1 MAVVACLLAIPAAAS
16 PPPGGSVLPQ
26 RHIMVVHN
34 IDLVAAFGYPSGET
48 LRLEVRRG
56 GIPIARVVA
65 PVYAAEVG
73 FGLEVNHGPEGPVR
87 PGDCF
92 EPVTPDV
99 RPGDLVEAA
108 TASDP
113 TSKSRALI
121 DDILIDDVAEDGDG
135 LDSEDVLV
143 TGTARFANGAEIP
156 GEALD
161 SGAWRIGTAR
171 GAGPLVATDGNGH
184 FTARYEA
191 PNYKGAGVT
200 SKDAVINQAT
210 HEMGY
215 GRVEPPLPREIQL
228 VDGVGEANGPFGVP
242 GEPGSCPGRAS
253 DQNDITVAD
262 DPVVNLDSGALNLS
276 GPADNTTSGVMVTLE
291 DADGTSVTAPF
302 VHLEQGAAGKAW
314 DAQFTRQQ
322 LATLDDGTLT
332 ATATF
337 AGSGAQATRPVPKD
351 TLAPAPPTATPD
363 SGSYVGEQFV
373 TLNAEPGATI
383 RFTIGAAEPITGETF
398 GEAIRVSSDATI
410 RAIAIDAAGNESGD
424 VEFEY
429 DIQPPAQG
437 AGGGGAAGG
446 AAGGETGRGGAPT
459 DQGAG
464 TVDAS
469 TLRVT
474 GLRTRSRI
482 RLAGAR
488 RRGVLVSFVAPPGAS
503 VAQVELFRLGGA
515 AQRARPVGAV
525 TVVLN
530 RAGRHSVRL
539 ASRRMRRGL
548 RPRQYRIVVRVGTS
562 RNELGRGAATRVRIV
577 R

>member
-16 PPPGGSVLPQ
+16 PPPGGSVLPH

-48 LRLEVRRG
+48 LTLQVKRG

-65 PVYAAEVG
+65 PVYPAEVR
-73 FGLEVNHGPEGPVR
+73 FGLVVNRGPVGPVR

-92 EPVTPDV
+92 ELVTPDV
-99 RPGDLVEAA
+99 RPGDLVEA
-108 TASDP
+108 TASDGR
-113 TSKSRALI
+113 SRALI

-135 LDSEDVLV
+135 FDSEDVLV
-143 TGTARFANGAEIP
+143 TGTARYANGAEIP
-156 GEALD
+156 HDALD
-161 SGAWRIGTAR
+161 SGAWRIGDAR
-171 GAGPLVATDGNGH
+171 GAGPLVATNNGQ

-191 PNYKGAGVT
+191 PNYNAAGVT

-215 GRVEPPLPREIQL
+215 GRVEPPAPFPPEIQL

-253 DQNDITVAD
+253 EPNDITVAD
-262 DPVVNLDSGALNLS
+262 DPVVNVDSGALNLS
-276 GPADNTTSGVMVTLE
+276 GPAENATSAVSVTLT
-291 DADGTSVTAPF
+291 DGDGPPVTAPF
-302 VHLEQGAAGKAW
+302 VHLEQDTAGKAW
-314 DAQFTRQQ
+314 DAQFTRAQ
-322 LATLDDGTLT
+322 LLSLDDGTLT
-332 ATATF
+332 ATASFDGT
-337 AGSGAQATRPVPKD
+337 AQATRPVLKD

-363 SGSYVGEQFV
+363 AGSYVGEQFV
-373 TLNAEPGATI
+373 SLNAEPGATI

-410 RAIAIDAAGNESGD
+410 RAIAIDAAGNESED

-446 AAGGETGRGGAPT
+446 AAGGETGRGGAPA

-464 TVDAS
+464 TVDAN

-488 RRGVLVSFVAPPGAS
+488 RRGVSASFVAPPGAS
-503 VAQVELFRLGGA
+503 VARVELFRLGGA
-515 AQRARPVGAV
+515 ARRARRVGAV
-525 TVVLN
+525 TVVLD

-548 RPRQYRIVVRVGTS
+548 RPGQYRIVVRVGTS
-562 RNELGRGAATRVRIV
+562 RNELGRRAATRVRIV